1 MYLVWWWWS
10 NLTMFRQDDNFS
22 SRAPTFRSRSL
33 TMLRAEV
40 RADGVRGWLGP
51 YLLAAPPPVESGDDF
66 VDDGGV
72 SSQDSRDSTSS
83 ANLLESEN
91 VSRIERTSESG
102 KTSRTESAQNC
113 ITNFIYTGVSVCEL
127 SITSGNGI
135 RARWQNK
142 TAESQ
147 YGQKI
152 PISRHYSMS
161 RCMDTSLLSG
171 PLSVYLVYSICRKV
185 IQIVNHNTQGSRYQA
200 GQNLFIRA

>member
-1 MYLVWWWWS
+1 
-10 NLTMFRQDDNFS
+10 MFRQDDNFS

-83 ANLLESEN
+83 ANLLESEKCFKN
-91 VSRIERTSESG
+91 GKNARIR

-113 ITNFIYTGVSVCEL
+113 ITNFMYTGASVC
-127 SITSGNGI
+127 
-135 RARWQNK
+135 
-142 TAESQ
+142 
-147 YGQKI
+147 GQKRLNV
-152 PISRHYSMS
+152 PISRHYV
-161 RCMDTSLLSG
+161 
-171 PLSVYLVYSICRKV
+171 SVYGLQSAVWTIVRIHCTRASYTYTKV
-185 IQIVNHNTQGSRYQA
+185 LKIVSHNTLGSRYQA
-200 GQNLFIRA
+200 GQNLFISLKRPSHEFYTF